1 MHCYGITDVGK
12 IRSINEDNFAIKT
25 ISDDIVV
32 AVVADGMGGHNAGEV
47 ASSFATEEIIRLIEE
62 AHKYFSGYTDKQ
74 IGNFLKNAVN
84 KISKAVYNLSLESK
98 DRTGMGTTMVV
109 CIVYN
114 QKCYIANVG
123 DSRFY
128 KYNGE
133 LLQITKDHSYVSEL
147 VEMGAITAEE
157 AKTHPNRNV
166 ITKAVGTEPSV
177 IPDIFIEKINSQDIF
192 LMCSDGLSGMV
203 SDSDISA
210 VISENI
216 NSDCIHNKLVELANK
231 NGGKDNIT
239 VVLLDSKN
247 GGDM

>member
-1 MHCYGITDVGK
+1 MHCYGITDIGK
-12 IRSINEDNFAIKT
+12 IRSINEDSYAFKT
-25 ISDDIVV
+25 ISDDIVA

-47 ASSFATEEIIRLIEE
+47 ASSFATQEIIRLIEG

-84 KISKAVYNLSLESK
+84 KISKAVYNMSLESK
-98 DRTGMGTTMVV
+98 DKSGMGTTMVV
-109 CIVYN
+109 CIAYN

-157 AKTHPNRNV
+157 AKNHPNRNV

-177 IPDIFIEKINSQDIF
+177 IPDIFIEKINSDDMFI
-192 LMCSDGLSGMV
+192 LCSDGLSGLV
-203 SDSDISA
+203 CDKDILNVISSDISPDA
-210 VISENI
+210 IPQ
-216 NSDCIHNKLVELANK
+216 KLAELANQ

-239 VVLLDSKN
+239 VVLLDGKN
-247 GGDM
+247 GGGM